1 MTILQYLAVLI
12 IIILPTSAH
21 ASGLNP
27 KSCLDADISY
37 RENGQYRQ
45 EKIEQ
50 CVKDLDTSI
59 QKFSYAIL
67 KHVPA
72 LSPTELEWYNSE
84 INSDSGERLINAQ
97 HSDIGIR
104 QQYRVWAETLKIL
117 SSSFEEIIDGEDKS
131 LSGRIMYF
139 SQALSVVIDMIN
151 PDKLEVLLKNQSLSI
166 ELSNFLDCKNACN
179 VKDRLTGNFE
189 FLGGASIF
197 LHLIQF
203 DASQIRMKEIEKQ

>member
-1 MTILQYLAVLI
+1 
-12 IIILPTSAH
+12 
-21 ASGLNP
+21 
-27 KSCLDADISY
+27 
-37 RENGQYRQ
+37 
-45 EKIEQ
+45 
-50 CVKDLDTSI
+50 
-59 QKFSYAIL
+59 
-67 KHVPA
+67 
-72 LSPTELEWYNSE
+72 
-84 INSDSGERLINAQ
+84 
-97 HSDIGIR
+97 
-104 QQYRVWAETLKIL
+104 
-117 SSSFEEIIDGEDKS
+117 
-131 LSGRIMYF
+131 MYF